1 MMDFQKLNGTRIPLT
16 RQHIDAT
23 QAVFHESN
31 HPVTKAIQATLGEDF
46 TVLIYLLQEQIA
58 IFQKN
63 RDKIHRK
70 VGTLQTA
77 GTLDDWLFKHADG
90 ASVPAGHL
98 YIYMQ
103 EEKENDERLWI
114 GFRKQTQ

>member
-16 RQHIDAT
+16 QKHIDAT

-63 RDKIHRK
+63 RDKINRK

-77 GTLDDWLFKHADG
+77 GTLDAWLFNHADG
-90 ASVPAGHL
+90 APVPAGHL
-98 YIYMQ
+98 LIYMQ
-103 EEKENDERLWI
+103 AEEENDERLWI
-114 GFRKQTQ
+114 GFQEQPQ

>member
-16 RQHIDAT
+16 QQHIDAT

-46 TVLIYLLQEQIA
+46 MVLIYLLQEQIA

-63 RDKIHRK
+63 RDKINRK

-77 GTLDDWLFKHADG
+77 GTLDEWLFNHADG
-90 ASVPAGHL
+90 APVPAGHL
-98 YIYMQ
+98 IHLHARG
-103 EEKENDERLWI
+103 K
-114 GFRKQTQ
+114 RKR

>member
-16 RQHIDAT
+16 QKHIDAT

-63 RDKIHRK
+63 RDKINRC
-70 VGTLQTA
+70 VAFQSCRRRTCPRR
-77 GTLDDWLFKHADG
+77 
-90 ASVPAGHL
+90 ASDHL
-98 YIYMQ
+98 HT
-103 EEKENDERLWI
+103 R
-114 GFRKQTQ
+114 

>member
-16 RQHIDAT
+16 QQHIDTT

-31 HPVTKAIQATLGEDF
+31 HPVTKAIEATLGEDF
-46 TVLIYLLQEQIA
+46 MVLIYLLHEQIA
-58 IFQKN
+58 IFQKS
-63 RDKIHRK
+63 RDKINRK

-77 GTLDDWLFKHADG
+77 GTLDAWLFNHADG

-98 YIYMQ
+98 IIYTQ
-103 EEKENDERLWI
+103 DENDERLWI
-114 GFRKQTQ
+114 GFQEQTQ

>member
-1 MMDFQKLNGTRIPLT
+1 MMDFPKLNGTCIPLT
-16 RQHIDAT
+16 QRHIDAT

-31 HPVTKAIQATLGEDF
+31 HPVTKAIQASLGEDF

-63 RDKIHRK
+63 RDKINRK

-77 GTLDDWLFKHADG
+77 GTLDEWLFKHADG
-90 ASVPAGHL
+90 APVPAGHL

-114 GFRKQTQ
+114 GFQEQPQ

>member
-1 MMDFQKLNGTRIPLT
+1 MDFQKLNGTRIPLT
-16 RQHIDAT
+16 QEHIDAT

-46 TVLIYLLQEQIA
+46 TVLIYLLQEQIV

-63 RDKIHRK
+63 RDKINRK
-70 VGTLQTA
+70 VGTLQIA
-77 GTLDDWLFKHADG
+77 GTLDAWLFKHADG